1 MITRRV
7 LVCLLGLTLGALLF
21 TSPWA
26 TESQAAGEV
35 IYEFRS
41 KVCPYCYELSGILD
55 ELNKKYPGQITVRDY
70 WSETDEPMFKKYQVS
85 LVPTLIIVNASGREI
100 FRHEGMIPKEQ
111 LVSRLKGLN
120 IIRD

>member
-1 MITRRV
+1 MKTARI
-7 LVCLLGLTLGALLF
+7 LVCLLGLTLGALLL
-21 TSPWA
+21 TAPWA
-26 TESQAAGEV
+26 TESQAAGTV

-41 KVCPYCYELSGILD
+41 RICPYCYELSEILD
-55 ELNKKYPGQITVRDY
+55 ELKKKYPGQMVVQDF
-70 WSETDEPMFKKYQVS
+70 WSETDEPMFKRYQVS

-120 IIRD
+120 VIRD

>member
-1 MITRRV
+1 MAKEPIERNV
-7 LVCLLGLTLGALLF
+7 GTLYQTL
-21 TSPWA
+21 
-26 TESQAAGEV
+26 

-41 KVCPYCYELSGILD
+41 RICPYCYELSEILD
-55 ELNKKYPGQITVRDY
+55 ELKKKYPGQMVVQDF
-70 WSETDEPMFKKYQVS
+70 WSETDEPMFKRYQVS

-120 IIRD
+120 VIRD

>member
-1 MITRRV
+1 MKTVRI
-7 LVCLLGLTLGALLF
+7 LVCLLGLTLGALLL

-26 TESQAAGEV
+26 TESQAAGTV
-35 IYEFRS
+35 VYEFRS
-41 KVCPYCYELSGILD
+41 RICPYCYELSEILD
-55 ELNKKYPGQITVRDY
+55 ELKKKYPGQMVVQDF
-70 WSETDEPMFKKYQVS
+70 WSETDEPMFKRYQVS

-120 IIRD
+120 VIRD

>member
-1 MITRRV
+1 MKTMRV
-7 LVCLLGLTLGALLF
+7 LVCLLVLTLGAVLL
-21 TSPWA
+21 TSPGA
-26 TESQAAGEV
+26 DVAQAAGEV

-41 KVCPYCYELSGILD
+41 RVCPYCYELSEILD
-55 ELNKKYPGQITVRDY
+55 ELNKKYPGQMTVRDI
-70 WSETDEPMFKKYQVS
+70 WSETDEPMFKRYQVS
-85 LVPTLIIVNASGREI
+85 LVPTLIIVNSSGREI